1 MKPDL
6 GYNFG
11 APKNKRPGGSSPA
24 EPLTA
29 SSRWAT
35 RKGRFDGYSTPSFI
49 PPTRQRPPLER
60 AACGKDATT
69 VAFERE
75 VTDSKI
81 GTRGVQREPR
91 NRLVGAFPTS
101 GRSGEKRAGWPNLV
115 THRGRSDVSQ
125 RADGVVRRL
134 YTPARCQRPRSH
146 VKAGPAPKRASRVVL
161 HRERGKVGWARPP
174 LRAAGTLA
182 VAQDLDW

>member
-1 MKPDL
+1 MYKIR
-6 GYNFG
+6 

-29 SSRWAT
+29 SSSGTT
-35 RKGRFDGYSTPSFI
+35 RKGRF
-49 PPTRQRPPLER
+49 QRLFYPFYLSHYKTAAPLER

-69 VAFERE
+69 VASERE

-101 GRSGEKRAGWPNLV
+101 GRSGEKGAGWPTLV

-125 RADGVVRRL
+125 RADGVARRL